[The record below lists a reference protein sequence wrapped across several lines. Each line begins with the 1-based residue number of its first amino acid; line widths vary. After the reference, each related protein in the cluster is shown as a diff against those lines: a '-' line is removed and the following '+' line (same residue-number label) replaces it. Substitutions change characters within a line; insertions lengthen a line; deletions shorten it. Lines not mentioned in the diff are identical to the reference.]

1 MVNSAAYISN
11 DNYEPVNGSGTVGQL
26 FVSSPNLASGYCGG
40 NGDVRGFITTEV
52 NDSIDTFSYC
62 NLKSMKATLRN
73 ITFS

>member
-40 NGDVRGFITTEV
+40 NGGVRGFITAEV
-52 NDSIDTFSYC
+52 NESI
-62 NLKSMKATLRN
+62 
-73 ITFS
+73 